1 MIMIVELI
9 VGLIVGMIV
18 KMILILILIA
28 ELTVELIVEL
38 IMRVR
43 EFFSEGKSSA
53 FLLRLPSLRLLRRK
67 KRIF

>member
-1 MIMIVELI
+1 MIMIVE
-9 VGLIVGMIV
+9 LIVGMIV

-43 EFFSEGKSSA
+43 EFF
-53 FLLRLPSLRLLRRK
+53 LRRK
-67 KRIF
+67 KLRFFAPPPLAPLAPP

>member
-9 VGLIVGMIV
+9 VGMIV
-18 KMILILILIA
+18 KMILILIA

-43 EFFSEGKSSA
+43 EFF
-53 FLLRLPSLRLLRRK
+53 LRRK
-67 KRIF
+67 KLRFFAPPSLAPLAPP

>member
-9 VGLIVGMIV
+9 VGMIV
-18 KMILILILIA
+18 KMILILIA

-43 EFFSEGKSSA
+43 EFF
-53 FLLRLPSLRLLRRK
+53 LRRK
-67 KRIF
+67 KLRFFAPPPLAPLAPP